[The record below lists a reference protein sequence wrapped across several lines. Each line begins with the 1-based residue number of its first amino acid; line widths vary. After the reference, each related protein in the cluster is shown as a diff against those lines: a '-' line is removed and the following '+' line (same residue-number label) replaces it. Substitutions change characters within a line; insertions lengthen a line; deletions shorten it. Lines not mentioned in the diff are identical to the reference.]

1 MHEMSIVEALL
12 EQVRQQMQPYPAAR
26 LQSVQLRVGQLRQV
40 VPESLTFCY
49 DAAVRGTPLEGSR
62 LKVEELPAEARCR
75 SCSVTFT
82 VTDKWFVCPRCEATG
97 ADLLKGDE
105 LQLISLELETAA

>member
-12 EQVRQQMQPYPAAR
+12 EQIRQELRLHPGEVLRNVR
-26 LQSVQLRVGQLRQV
+26 LRVGQLRQV

-49 DAAVRGTPLEGSR
+49 DAAVHGTPLEGSR
-62 LKVEELPAEARCR
+62 LEVEERPAEARCQR
-75 SCSVTFT
+75 CCLTFSVA
-82 VTDKWFVCPRCEATG
+82 DQWFVCPRCEATG

>member
-12 EQVRQQMQPYPAAR
+12 EQVRQELR
-26 LQSVQLRVGQLRQV
+26 LHPGALLRNVRMRVGQLRQV

-49 DAAVRGTPLEGSR
+49 DAAVRGTPFEGSR
-62 LKVEELPAEARCR
+62 LEVEELPAEARCR
-75 SCSVTFT
+75 SCCLTFP
-82 VTDKWFVCPRCEATG
+82 VADKWFVCPRCEAKG